1 MLYLWGVC
9 RHLSACVLMS
19 IFLPVG
25 RLKVAFR
32 CLPQCFSTLFF
43 ETELS
48 FHLEL
53 TDWLGWLANKLQG
66 LLLVLEI
73 LAWVILSKHLMNW
86 AVFLD
91 RIIFWT
97 FSRICIYI
105 YIRWLRACL
114 SFLRTQVHF
123 PAPRGGSRLSAPP
136 VPEDLMLASYL
147 HTFQTHIW
155 SIDIYASKHPY
166 TQSEWLKRENVL
178 VARFSLLLSNLGSGI
193 FQGVAFAKANWE
205 ILNLRYFFS

>member
-1 MLYLWGVC
+1 MSYLWGVC

-73 LAWVILSKHLMNW
+73 LAWVILSKHLMAW

-105 YIRWLRACL
+105 FGGEEPVSPSWGPKFNSQHHVVAHSCL
-114 SFLRTQVHF
+114 HLQSQRIWRSLHISIHF
-123 PAPRGGSRLSAPP
+123 K
-136 VPEDLMLASYL
+136 
-147 HTFQTHIW
+147 HT
-155 SIDIYASKHPY
+155 YGP
-166 TQSEWLKRENVL
+166 
-178 VARFSLLLSNLGSGI
+178 
-193 FQGVAFAKANWE
+193 
-205 ILNLRYFFS
+205 